1 MRKGKFLS
9 SASAS
14 VCFPGARPALLWSQ
28 FISSCPW
35 YFGITNA
42 LSVLSEVSDIKVV
55 TAKTGSE
62 PQDTVDSDLS
72 PLQLRFRSLPGTSRV
87 NLT

>member
-9 SASAS
+9 SASVGPFS
-14 VCFPGARPALLWSQ
+14 GARPALLWSQ

-35 YFGITNA
+35 YFGITKT

-62 PQDTVDSDLS
+62 PQDTVDNDLS

-87 NLT
+87 TLT

>member
-14 VCFPGARPALLWSQ
+14 VRFPGARPALLWSQ
-28 FISSCPW
+28 FVSSCPW

-42 LSVLSEVSDIKVV
+42 LSVLREVSDIKVV
-55 TAKTGSE
+55 TVKTGSE
-62 PQDTVDSDLS
+62 PQGTVDSDLS

-87 NLT
+87 TLT

>member
-14 VCFPGARPALLWSQ
+14 VRFPGARPALLWSQ

-87 NLT
+87 TLT